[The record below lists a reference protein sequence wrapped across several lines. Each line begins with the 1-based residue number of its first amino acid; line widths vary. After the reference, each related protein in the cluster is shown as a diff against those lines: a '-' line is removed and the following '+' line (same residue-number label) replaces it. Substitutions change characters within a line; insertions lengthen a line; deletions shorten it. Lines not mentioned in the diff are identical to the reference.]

1 MQGQQPEHFRRT
13 INVGGTF
20 HAKVDTR
27 GFLYELTPPVHI
39 DVLPGKIRS
48 ERKVP
53 PADAAPAG
61 AD

>member
-1 MQGQQPEHFRRT
+1 M
-13 INVGGTF
+13 
-20 HAKVDTR
+20 
-27 GFLYELTPPVHI
+27 YELTPPVHI
-39 DVLPGKIRS
+39 DVLPGTIRS